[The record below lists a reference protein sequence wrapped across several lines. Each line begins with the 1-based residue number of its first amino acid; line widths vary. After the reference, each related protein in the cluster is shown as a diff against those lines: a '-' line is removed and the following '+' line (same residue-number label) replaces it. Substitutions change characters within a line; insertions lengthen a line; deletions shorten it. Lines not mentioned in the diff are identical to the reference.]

1 VRPIKPITAPVVT
14 TANAFSLPVRVYYE
28 DTDSGGI
35 VYYANY
41 LKFMERAR
49 TEFLRELGFEQ
60 DHLRL
65 HSKRQFVVK
74 SASVNYVQPAA
85 FNALL
90 EVTASVSDLRRAS
103 VTFAQQIRLMQQ
115 APQLIEPGKSESS
128 GLPGQLIC
136 EGSVRLACIDSD
148 THKPVPIPAQIKE
161 AFASER

>member
-1 VRPIKPITAPVVT
+1 MPISAPDTASENT
-14 TANAFSLPVRVYYE
+14 FSLPVRVYYE

-65 HSKRQFVVK
+65 HSKRLFVVK
-74 SASVNYVQPAA
+74 SVSVNYVQPAT

-90 EVTASVSDLRRAS
+90 DVTARISDVRRAS
-103 VTFAQQIRLMQQ
+103 LTFVQQIFPAGRRD
-115 APQLIEPGKSESS
+115 
-128 GLPGQLIC
+128 QLIC
-136 EGSVRLACIDSD
+136 EGLVRVACLDSD
-148 THKPVPIPAQIKE
+148 TLRPVSLPAEIKE
-161 AFASER
+161 AIASER

>member
-1 VRPIKPITAPVVT
+1 MCAQNKTSE
-14 TANAFSLPVRVYYE
+14 FSHPVRVYYE

-65 HSKRQFVVK
+65 HSKRLFVVK
-74 SASVNYVQPAA
+74 SVTINYVSPAV

-90 EVTASVSDLRRAS
+90 DVTACVEQCKRAS
-103 VTFAQQIRLMQQ
+103 VTFFQQIWSAGSLH
-115 APQLIEPGKSESS
+115 
-128 GLPGQLIC
+128 C
-136 EGSVRLACIDSD
+136 EGTILLACLHSDSL
-148 THKPVPIPAQIKE
+148 KPAAIPNEIKE
-161 AFASER
+161 ALSIEH